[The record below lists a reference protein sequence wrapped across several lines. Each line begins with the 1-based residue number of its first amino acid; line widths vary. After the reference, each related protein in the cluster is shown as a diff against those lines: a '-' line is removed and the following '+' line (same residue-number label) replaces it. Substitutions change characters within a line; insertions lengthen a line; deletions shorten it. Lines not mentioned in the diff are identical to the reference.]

1 MPSWIKPMMALLYS
15 KNKKNWREC
24 VGIEPTQE
32 ALNPSY

>member
-1 MPSWIKPMMALLYS
+1 MD
-15 KNKKNWREC
+15 KNHDGITIFKKQKNWREC

>member
-1 MPSWIKPMMALLYS
+1 MPSWIKFMMAFIVF
-15 KNKKNWREC
+15 KNKNWREC